1 MIIYGKKF
9 VVSTFNLLTDS
20 WEKLTAEVVNQ
31 LSGPYNEDYVTVMY
45 SDGAVKDMPISSFL
59 RQVDEEIE

>member
-9 VVSTFNLLTDS
+9 LVSVFNLLTDE
-20 WEKLTAEVVNQ
+20 WEKLTAEVVDQ
-31 LSGPYNEDYVTVMY
+31 LSGPYNEDFVTVQY

-59 RQVDEEIE
+59 RQVDKEII

>member
-9 VVSTFNLLTDS
+9 KVSTFDLIEDS
-20 WEKLTAEVVNQ
+20 WVKLTAEVIDQ
-31 LSGPYNEDYVTVMY
+31 LSGPYNEDFVTVQY

-59 RQVDEEIE
+59 RQVDEVL

>member
-9 VVSTFNLLTDS
+9 KVTVFDLISEG

-59 RQVDEEIE
+59 RQVDEEIV

>member
-9 VVSTFNLLTDS
+9 LVSVFNLLTDD
-20 WEKLTAEVVNQ
+20 WEKLTAEVVDQ
-31 LSGPYNEDYVTVMY
+31 LDGPYNEDFVTVQY

-59 RQVDEEIE
+59 RQVDKEII

>member
-9 VVSTFNLLTDS
+9 LVSTFNLLTDD
-20 WEKLTAEVVNQ
+20 WEKLTAEVIDQ
-31 LSGPYNEDYVTVMY
+31 LSGPYNEDFVTVQY

-59 RQVDEEIE
+59 RQVNEVL